1 MGGFGIELELILESI
16 NQLNLILLDNIEL
29 MLIPI

>member
-16 NQLNLILLDNIEL
+16 NQLNLILLDNIEP